1 MPRPSLAQQKLL
13 DRIAAGARLRL
24 DPSSGRYTITEMSGK
39 VCQIDQRPVIVMIRD
54 GLLHQT
60 LMGECRLPPAP

>member
-1 MPRPSLAQQKLL
+1 MPRPSLAQQKVL

-24 DPSSGRYTITEMSGK
+24 DPTCGRYTLTEMNGR

-54 GLLHQT
+54 RHLHQT
-60 LMGECRLPPAP
+60 LTGECILPPAP